1 MFFKVQ
7 AAFSCRR
14 VFLSCRAARSET
26 GKPRGAIQGRHPNQT
41 TADSRPNTII
51 KAACTSFPK
60 VQAAFCAVYQIRC
73 SQ

>member
-7 AAFSCRR
+7 AAFSCRCAIP
-14 VFLSCRAARSET
+14 VVLCVPKQANRAAQYR
-26 GKPRGAIQGRHPNQT
+26 AAFHQT
-41 TADSRPNTII
+41 TADSQPNTII
-51 KAACTSFPK
+51 KAACTPFPK